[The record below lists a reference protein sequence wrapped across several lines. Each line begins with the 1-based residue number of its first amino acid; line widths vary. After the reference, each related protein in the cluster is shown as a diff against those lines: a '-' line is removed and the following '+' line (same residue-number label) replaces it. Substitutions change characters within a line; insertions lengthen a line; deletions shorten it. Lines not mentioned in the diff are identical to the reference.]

1 MDGQAYKW
9 LHVGRFDYIINDHA
23 GQTIDQIV
31 AAIKAALDEKTVV
44 TVPVLDE
51 NRNKLTLY
59 LNGAQTDALVLDVG
73 EGPPKPGEFAP

>member
-1 MDGQAYKW
+1 MTQRI
-9 LHVGRFDYIINDHA
+9 LIIGD
-23 GQTIDQIV
+23 TL
-31 AAIKAALDEKTVV
+31 LDRDVEGVV
-44 TVPVLDE
+44 TRLCPDAPVPVLDE